1 VAGGSNS
8 RETLKHPSRETG
20 AELPRVP
27 PMLVRLL
34 SADEPSIPSFRHW
47 LEGVDAVRIF
57 RGPDGAELRAR
68 TLEVA
73 IDDPYASANHVL
85 LRLTPEGLA
94 IRDEG
99 SSNGTYVDG
108 ERLLAGEERR
118 VRSALI
124 EVGRTFFLLRDEMAG
139 ARDSPRMP
147 DGTEP
152 LTFHAGLAEELK
164 RAGRLARRSHD
175 LLVVGESGAG
185 KEVTAR
191 WLHHQSGRSGPLVA
205 VNCAALPEHLLEDE
219 LFGHVKGAFSGAQ
232 SDRTGLIRAAHEG
245 ALLLD
250 EVGEMSPALQAKL
263 LRVLEDRRVR
273 PLGGERELPVDIL
286 VIAATHRDLRTMVDE
301 GRFRQ
306 DLHARLGLLTVRI
319 PPVRE
324 RREDLGLLI
333 RSVLTPL
340 PAGVQSLRF
349 ELETLRRL
357 LLHDWPMNVR
367 EMRKLLLAA
376 ADLAIPEGE
385 GAVVIG
391 PRHVPDGLFDPI
403 EKPLM
408 TPAQLSPEDEE
419 LRARLTGL
427 LAEHR
432 GNIAAVAREIEKPR
446 IYVQRL
452 MARLGLRR
460 PGH

>member
-1 VAGGSNS
+1 
-8 RETLKHPSRETG
+8 
-20 AELPRVP
+20 
-27 PMLVRLL
+27 MLVRLL
-34 SADEPSIPSFRHW
+34 SADEPGIPSFRHW

-57 RGPDGAELRAR
+57 RGPVGVALRAH

-73 IDDPYASANHVL
+73 IDDPYASANHAL
-85 LRLTPEGLA
+85 LRLTPEGTT

-108 ERLLAGEERR
+108 APLLAGEERR

-124 EVGRTFFLLRDEMAG
+124 EVGRTFFFLRDEMAG
-139 ARDSPRMP
+139 ARDSPTMP

-152 LTFHAGLAEELK
+152 LTFHAGFAAELN
-164 RAGRLARRSHD
+164 RAARLARRSHD

-185 KEVTAR
+185 KEVVAR
-191 WLHHQSGRSGPLVA
+191 WLHHQSGRPGPLVA

-219 LFGHVKGAFSGAQ
+219 LFGHVKGAFSGAH

-273 PLGGERELPVDIL
+273 PLGGERELPVDIQ

-301 GRFRQ
+301 GRFRK
-306 DLHARLGLLTVRI
+306 DLHARLGLLTVTI

-333 RSVLTPL
+333 RSVLKPL

-367 EMRKLLLAA
+367 ELRKLLLAA
-376 ADLAIPEGE
+376 VDLAIAEGD
-385 GAVVIG
+385 GAVVVG
-391 PRHVPDGLFDPI
+391 PRHVPTGMLGSI
-403 EKPLM
+403 ERPS
-408 TPAQLSPEDEE
+408 TAPAQLSTEDQE
-419 LRARLTGL
+419 LRARLSGL
-427 LAEHR
+427 LEEHR
-432 GNIAAVAREIEKPR
+432 GNLAAVAREIEKPR

>member
-1 VAGGSNS
+1 
-8 RETLKHPSRETG
+8 
-20 AELPRVP
+20 
-27 PMLVRLL
+27 MLVRLL
-34 SADEPSIPSFRHW
+34 SADEPWTPSVRHW

-57 RGPDGAELRAR
+57 RGPKAVELRGR
-68 TLEVA
+68 TLEVG
-73 IDDPYASANHVL
+73 IDDPYASSKHAL
-85 LRLTPEGLA
+85 LRLTPDGGISIL
-94 IRDEG
+94 DEG

-108 ERLLAGEERR
+108 ELLPAGGARH
-118 VRSALI
+118 VRTALV
-124 EVGRTFFLLRDEMAG
+124 EVGRTFFLVREERAG
-139 ARDSPRMP
+139 SRDSPTMP
-147 DGTEP
+147 EAKEP
-152 LTFHAGLAEELK
+152 LTFHAGFAEELR
-164 RAGRLARRSHD
+164 RAARLARRSHD

-191 WLHHQSGRSGPLVA
+191 WLHHESGRSGPLVA

-232 SDRTGLIRAAHEG
+232 TDRSGLIRAAHEG

-273 PLGGERELPVDIL
+273 PLGGEREQPVDVL
-286 VIAATHRDLRTMVDE
+286 VIAATHRDLRTMVDD
-301 GRFRQ
+301 GDFRQ

-333 RSVLTPL
+333 RSILTPL

-349 ELETLRRL
+349 ELETLRAL

-376 ADLAIPEGE
+376 VDLAIPEGD

-391 PRHVPDGLFDPI
+391 PRHVPEGMLG
-403 EKPLM
+403 
-408 TPAQLSPEDEE
+408 PAGKAPTAPAELSAEDQEIRE
-419 LRARLTGL
+419 RLSGL
-427 LAEHR
+427 LTEHR
-432 GNIAAVAREIEKPR
+432 GNLAAVARQMEKPR

>member
-1 VAGGSNS
+1 
-8 RETLKHPSRETG
+8 
-20 AELPRVP
+20 
-27 PMLVRLL
+27 MLVRLL
-34 SADEPSIPSFRHW
+34 SADEPGIPSFRHW
-47 LEGVDAVRIF
+47 LEGIEAVRIF
-57 RGPDGAELRAR
+57 RGPAGVEMRGH

-73 IDDPYASANHVL
+73 IDDPYASAKHAL
-85 LRLTPEGLA
+85 LRVAPEGITL
-94 IRDEG
+94 RDEG

-108 ERLLAGEERR
+108 EPLLAGEERR
-118 VRSALI
+118 VRNALI
-124 EVGRTFFLLRDEMAG
+124 EVGRTFFLLRDETVG
-139 ARDSPRMP
+139 ARDSPMMP

-152 LTFHAGLAEELK
+152 LTFHPAFAEALR
-164 RAGRLARRSHD
+164 RAARLARRSHD

-185 KEVTAR
+185 KEVAAR
-191 WLHHQSGRSGPLVA
+191 WLHQQSGRSGPLVA

-219 LFGHVKGAFSGAQ
+219 LFGHVKGAFSGAET
-232 SDRTGLIRAAHEG
+232 DRTGLIRAAHQG

-273 PLGGERELPVDIL
+273 PLGGEREMPVDVL
-286 VIAATHRDLRTMVDE
+286 VIAATHRALRTMVDE

-306 DLHARLGLLTVRI
+306 DLHARLGLLTVTI

-340 PAGVQSLRF
+340 PAGVRSLRF
-349 ELETLRRL
+349 ELETLRTL

-376 ADLAIPEGE
+376 VDLAIGEGE

-391 PRHVPDGLFDPI
+391 PQHVPEGMLGSI
-403 EKPLM
+403 ER
-408 TPAQLSPEDEE
+408 PAAETAPLSPEDEE
-419 LRARLTGL
+419 LRAHLSGL
-427 LAEHR
+427 LTEHR
-432 GNIAAVAREIEKPR
+432 GNVAAVAREIEKPR

>member
-1 VAGGSNS
+1 M
-8 RETLKHPSRETG
+8 
-20 AELPRVP
+20 PRVP

-34 SADEPSIPSFRHW
+34 SADDPATPSFRHW
-47 LEGVDAVRIF
+47 LEDVDAVRIF
-57 RGPDGAELRAR
+57 RGPRGVELRGR

-73 IDDPYASANHVL
+73 IDDPYASAKHAL
-85 LRLTPEGLA
+85 LRLTPDGGIS

-99 SSNGTYVDG
+99 SSNGTFVDG
-108 ERLLAGEERR
+108 ELLPAGGSRH
-118 VRSALI
+118 VRTAVV
-124 EVGRTFFLLRDEMAG
+124 EVGRTFFVVQEERAG
-139 ARDSPRMP
+139 SRDSPMMRE
-147 DGTEP
+147 GAEP
-152 LTFHAGLAEELK
+152 LTFHAGFADELQ
-164 RAGRLARRSHD
+164 RAARLARRSHD

-185 KEVTAR
+185 KEVAAH
-191 WLHHQSGRSGPLVA
+191 WLHHESGRSGPLVA

-232 SDRTGLIRAAHEG
+232 TDRAGLIRAAHEG

-250 EVGEMSPALQAKL
+250 EVGEMSPALQTKL

-273 PLGGERELPVDIL
+273 PLGGEREQPVDIL
-286 VIAATHRDLRTMVDE
+286 VIAATHRDVRAMVEE
-301 GRFRQ
+301 GEFRQ

-324 RREDLGLLI
+324 RREDLGVLI

-340 PAGVQSLRF
+340 PAGVKSLRF

-367 EMRKLLLAA
+367 ELRKLLLAA
-376 ADLAIPEGE
+376 VDLAIPESE

-391 PRHVPDGLFDPI
+391 PRHVPEGMLGSTR
-403 EKPLM
+403 KA
-408 TPAQLSPEDEE
+408 PAAPAELSAEDQE
-419 LRARLTGL
+419 ARERLSGL
-427 LAEHR
+427 LTEHR
-432 GNIAAVAREIEKPR
+432 GNLAAVAREMDRPR

>member
-1 VAGGSNS
+1 
-8 RETLKHPSRETG
+8 
-20 AELPRVP
+20 
-27 PMLVRLL
+27 MLVRLL
-34 SADEPSIPSFRHW
+34 SADEPGAPSVRHW
-47 LEGVDAVRIF
+47 LEGVDTVRVF
-57 RGPDGAELRAR
+57 RGPDGVELRAR

-85 LRLTPEGLA
+85 LRLTPEGIT

-108 ERLLAGEERR
+108 EPLPAGEERR

-124 EVGRTFFLLRDEMAG
+124 ELGRTFFLVREEMAG
-139 ARDSPRMP
+139 ARDSPMMP
-147 DGTEP
+147 DGREP
-152 LTFHAGLAEELK
+152 LTFHAGFAEELK

-185 KEVTAR
+185 KEFAAR
-191 WLHHQSGRSGPLVA
+191 WLHYQSGRPGPLVA
-205 VNCAALPEHLLEDE
+205 VNCAALPENLLEDE

-273 PLGGERELPVDIL
+273 PLGGERELPVDIQ
-286 VIAATHRDLRTMVDE
+286 VIAATHRDIRTMVDA

-306 DLHARLGLLTVRI
+306 DLHPRLGLLTVKI

-324 RREDLGLLI
+324 RREDLGLLL

-367 EMRKLLLAA
+367 EMQKLLLSALH
-376 ADLAIPEGE
+376 LAIADGE
-385 GAVVIG
+385 DAVVIG
-391 PRHVPDGLFDPI
+391 PRHVPADMLGSE
-403 EKPLM
+403 EKPAAA
-408 TPAQLSPEDEE
+408 PGPLSTEDQE
-419 LRARLTGL
+419 
-427 LAEHR
+427 
-432 GNIAAVAREIEKPR
+432 
-446 IYVQRL
+446 
-452 MARLGLRR
+452 
-460 PGH
+460 

>member
-1 VAGGSNS
+1 
-8 RETLKHPSRETG
+8 
-20 AELPRVP
+20 
-27 PMLVRLL
+27 MLVRLL
-34 SADEPSIPSFRHW
+34 SADEPRTPSFRQW
-47 LEGVDAVRIF
+47 LEGVDSVRIF
-57 RGPDGAELRAR
+57 RGPESVVVRER

-73 IDDPYASANHVL
+73 IDDPYASSKHAL
-85 LRLTPEGLA
+85 LRLTPDGGIS

-108 ERLLAGEERR
+108 ELLPAGGARHAR
-118 VRSALI
+118 TALI
-124 EVGRTFFLLRDEMAG
+124 EVGRTFFLFRDERAG
-139 ARDSPRMP
+139 SRDSPTMA
-147 DGTEP
+147 DGAEP
-152 LTFHAGLAEELK
+152 LTFHAGFAEELR
-164 RAGRLARRSHD
+164 RAARLARRSHD

-185 KEVTAR
+185 KEVTAH
-191 WLHHQSGRSGPLVA
+191 WLHHESGRTGPLVA

-232 SDRTGLIRAAHEG
+232 TDRSGLIRAAHEG

-273 PLGGERELPVDIL
+273 PLGGEREQPVDIL
-286 VIAATHRDLRTMVDE
+286 VIAATHRDLRSMVDDGE
-301 GRFRQ
+301 FRQ

-333 RSVLTPL
+333 QSVLTPL
-340 PAGVQSLRF
+340 PAGVKSLRF
-349 ELETLRRL
+349 ELQTLRSL

-367 EMRKLLLAA
+367 EMRKLLVAA
-376 ADLAIPEGE
+376 VDLAMAEGE

-391 PRHVPDGLFDPI
+391 PRHVPDAMLSPI
-403 EKPLM
+403 ERR
-408 TPAQLSPEDEE
+408 PAEPAELSAEDQEM
-419 LRARLTGL
+419 RSRLSGL
-427 LAEHR
+427 LTEHR
-432 GNIAAVAREIEKPR
+432 GNLAAVAREMEKPR
-446 IYVQRL
+446 IFVQRL

-460 PGH
+460 PGQ

>member
-8 RETLKHPSRETG
+8 RETLKNPFRGAG
-20 AELPRVP
+20 AEQPRVP
-27 PMLVRLL
+27 ATLVRLL
-34 SADEPSIPSFRHW
+34 SSDEPGIPSFRHF
-47 LEGVDAVRIF
+47 LEGVDTVRIF
-57 RGPDGAELRAR
+57 RGPAGAAVHGQ

-73 IDDPYASANHVL
+73 IDDPYASAKHVL
-85 LRLTPEGLA
+85 LRLTPREIT

-99 SSNGTYVDG
+99 SSNGTYVEG
-108 ERLLAGEERR
+108 EPLPPGEERP

-124 EVGRTFFLLRDEMAG
+124 EVGRTFFLLREETAG
-139 ARDSPRMP
+139 SRESPTTQE
-147 DGTEP
+147 GAEP
-152 LTFHAGLAEELK
+152 LTFHAGFAEELR
-164 RAGRLARRSHD
+164 RASRLARRSHD

-191 WLHHQSGRSGPLVA
+191 WLHRQSGRSGPLVA

-273 PLGGERELPVDIL
+273 PLGGERELPVDTL
-286 VIAATHRDLRTMVDE
+286 VIAATHRDLWSMVDE

-306 DLHARLGLLTVRI
+306 DLHARLGLLTVRV

-333 RSVLTPL
+333 RSLLTPL

-349 ELETLRRL
+349 ELETLRGL
-357 LLHDWPMNVR
+357 LLHEWPMNVR
-367 EMRKLLLAA
+367 EMRKVLLAA
-376 ADLAIPEGE
+376 LDLAIADGE
-385 GAVVIG
+385 DAVVIG
-391 PRHVPDGLFDPI
+391 PRHVPDGVLGST
-403 EKPLM
+403 EKLAPAA
-408 TPAQLSPEDEE
+408 AQLSAEDQE
-419 LRARLTGL
+419 LRARLSGL

-432 GNIAAVAREIEKPR
+432 GNLAAVARALDRPR

-452 MARLGLRR
+452 MARFGLSR

>member
-1 VAGGSNS
+1 
-8 RETLKHPSRETG
+8 
-20 AELPRVP
+20 
-27 PMLVRLL
+27 
-34 SADEPSIPSFRHW
+34 
-47 LEGVDAVRIF
+47 
-57 RGPDGAELRAR
+57 
-68 TLEVA
+68 
-73 IDDPYASANHVL
+73 
-85 LRLTPEGLA
+85 
-94 IRDEG
+94 
-99 SSNGTYVDG
+99 
-108 ERLLAGEERR
+108 
-118 VRSALI
+118 
-124 EVGRTFFLLRDEMAG
+124 
-139 ARDSPRMP
+139 
-147 DGTEP
+147 
-152 LTFHAGLAEELK
+152 
-164 RAGRLARRSHD
+164 
-175 LLVVGESGAG
+175 
-185 KEVTAR
+185 
-191 WLHHQSGRSGPLVA
+191 VA

-245 ALLLD
+245 VLLLD

-286 VIAATHRDLRTMVDE
+286 VIGATHRDLRTMVDE

-340 PAGVQSLRF
+340 PTGVQGFRF
-349 ELETLRRL
+349 ELETLRQL

-367 EMRKLLLAA
+367 EIRKLLLAA
-376 ADLAIPEGE
+376 VDLAIPEGE

-391 PRHVPDGLFDPI
+391 SRHLPESMLGSIDRAPSVP
-403 EKPLM
+403 
-408 TPAQLSPEDEE
+408 TQLSPEDEE
-419 LRARLTGL
+419 LRARLSAL

-432 GNIAAVAREIEKPR
+432 GNLAAVAREMERPR

-452 MARLGLRR
+452 MARFGLRR

>member
-1 VAGGSNS
+1 
-8 RETLKHPSRETG
+8 
-20 AELPRVP
+20 
-27 PMLVRLL
+27 MLVRLL
-34 SADEPSIPSFRHW
+34 SADEPGIPSFRYW
-47 LEGVDAVRIF
+47 LEGVDEVRIF
-57 RGPDGAELRAR
+57 RGPDRMELCAH

-85 LRLTPEGLA
+85 LRLTPEGIT

-99 SSNGTYVDG
+99 SRNGTYVDG
-108 ERLLAGEERR
+108 TPLLAGEERQ
-118 VRSALI
+118 VRSALF
-124 EVGRTFFLLRDEMAG
+124 EVGRTFFQLRDETVG
-139 ARDSPRMP
+139 ARDSPMMP
-147 DGTEP
+147 DGAEP
-152 LTFHAGLAEELK
+152 VTFHAGFAEQLK

-185 KEVTAR
+185 KEVVAR

-205 VNCAALPEHLLEDE
+205 VNCAALPDLLLEDE

-273 PLGGERELPVDIL
+273 PLGGERELPVDIQ

-301 GRFRQ
+301 ERFRQ

-324 RREDLGLLI
+324 RPEDLGLLI
-333 RSVLTPL
+333 RSILTPL

-367 EMRKLLLAA
+367 ELRKLLLAA
-376 ADLAIPEGE
+376 VDLAIPEGG

-391 PRHVPDGLFDPI
+391 SQAVPIGMLRSLERSPTA
-403 EKPLM
+403 L
-408 TPAQLSPEDEE
+408 AQLSTEDQE
-419 LRARLTGL
+419 LRARLSAL
-427 LAEHR
+427 LDEHR
-432 GNIAAVAREIEKPR
+432 GNVAAVAREFEKPR

-452 MARLGLRR
+452 MARFGLRR

>member
-1 VAGGSNS
+1 
-8 RETLKHPSRETG
+8 
-20 AELPRVP
+20 
-27 PMLVRLL
+27 MLVRLL
-34 SADEPSIPSFRHW
+34 SADELGTPSFRLW
-47 LEGVDAVRIF
+47 LENVDAVRIF
-57 RGPDGAELRAR
+57 RGPKNVEVRGR
-68 TLEVA
+68 TLEVS
-73 IDDPYASANHVL
+73 IDDPYASAKHAL
-85 LRLTPEGLA
+85 LRLTPDGGIS

-108 ERLLAGEERR
+108 EPLPVDGARH
-118 VRSALI
+118 VRTALI
-124 EVGRTFFLLRDEMAG
+124 EVGRTFFLVRDERAG
-139 ARDSPRMP
+139 SRDSPKTK

-152 LTFHAGLAEELK
+152 LTFHAGFAEELK
-164 RAGRLARRSHD
+164 RAARLARRSHD

-185 KEVTAR
+185 KEVTAH
-191 WLHHQSGRSGPLVA
+191 WLHHESGRSGPLVA

-232 SDRTGLIRAAHEG
+232 TDRTGLIRAAHEG

-273 PLGGERELPVDIL
+273 PLGGEREQPVDIL
-286 VIAATHRDLRTMVDE
+286 VIAATHRDLRAMVDD
-301 GRFRQ
+301 GDFRQ

-340 PAGVQSLRF
+340 PAGVKSLRF
-349 ELETLRRL
+349 ELQTLRKL

-376 ADLAIPEGE
+376 VDLAIAEGE
-385 GAVVIG
+385 DAVVIG
-391 PRHVPDGLFDPI
+391 PRHVPEGMLTPI
-403 EKPLM
+403 EKR
-408 TPAQLSPEDEE
+408 PADPAALSAEDQEM
-419 LRARLTGL
+419 RSRLSGL
-427 LAEHR
+427 LTEHR
-432 GNIAAVAREIEKPR
+432 GNLAAVAREMEKPR
-446 IYVQRL
+446 IFVQRL